1 MALVAGGAHV
11 GSAAMRALAAV
22 FALVA
27 LLALASAAPAR
38 AAGLGWSGA
47 AELGFAESGG
57 NTEVLSFLSKGRI
70 ARADSVSTTA
80 LAAAVLY
87 GESDGAK
94 NSQKLEGAFN
104 ADYYPWGRVSLFGFA
119 TVLNN
124 PFRDIRVRATGALGA
139 KWVALAGRRGGAS
152 ISVAGIRE
160 YEEARSSEATKR
172 RFLYSWRTKAELRF
186 AAAARLSQI
195 TFLVQDFDKPFEDY
209 RVDTDTELTVPIEGR
224 LDLKAAFSLDYE
236 NEPRPGVERTD
247 RRITTSLVV
256 TWD

>member
-1 MALVAGGAHV
+1 
-11 GSAAMRALAAV
+11 MRTLAVV
-22 FALVA
+22 FALVTQLMCA
-27 LLALASAAPAR
+27 ATAPAR
-38 AAGLGWSGA
+38 AADLGWSGA

-57 NTEVLSFLSKGRI
+57 NTDVLSLLSK
-70 ARADSVSTTA
+70 ARVAHADSNSTIA
-80 LAAAVLY
+80 LAAGVLY

-94 NSQKLEGAFN
+94 NSQKLDGALN
-104 ADYYPWGRVSLFGFA
+104 ADYYPWGRWSVFSFA

-139 KWVALAGRRGGAS
+139 KWSALAGRRGGAS

-186 AAAARLSQI
+186 GAAARLTQI

-209 RVDTDTELTVPIEGR
+209 RVDSDTELTVPIEGR
-224 LDLKAAFSLDYE
+224 VDLSAAFSLDYE

-247 RRITTSLVV
+247 RRVTTSLVV